1 MRLID
6 ADAEITRIGQ
16 EIDRIEAKINRLK
29 KLIEQEPLNTIHDFA
44 EELKRC
50 YRNKE
55 DCRAEISTLA
65 NYMTAYDIGRVK
77 EQLNEKAESYG
88 DPASSDEGFRRY
100 CRGIAAG
107 FRYAVSIVEGGGL
120 DGEDIADSFQR
131 RNGSGHSGW

>member
-77 EQLNEKAESYG
+77 EVLPR
-88 DPASSDEGFRRY
+88 DSSGVQVCGKYCGGRR
-100 CRGIAAG
+100 A
-107 FRYAVSIVEGGGL
+107 
-120 DGEDIADSFQR
+120 
-131 RNGSGHSGW
+131 